1 MDRNTKSKWIYAIF
15 FFVLAIFI
23 INFILEKIEDF
34 DNFENSIYEL
44 NDDVK
49 NLEDRVDDLEGEIG
63 EYQGE
68 ISEYQSIIK
77 TLKDSKEKYAINTE
91 VPYYFIEDSD
101 YIYNIIDTREV
112 RLSNGRKM
120 RKASVKVSGVNDVI
134 KFLFYMNN
142 QYDIYY
148 ITNEMYGN

>member
-23 INFILEKIEDF
+23 IDFILEKIEDF

-68 ISEYQSIIK
+68 ISEYKRQIK
-77 TLKDSKEKYAINTE
+77 TLNYNKSRREIKTE
-91 VPYYFIEDSD
+91 VPYSLLTDSK
-101 YIYNIIDTREV
+101 YKRNIVDIRDV
-112 RLSNGRKM
+112 NLGNGRKM
-120 RKASVKVSGVNDVI
+120 RKASVEVTGVDEI
-134 KFLFYMNN
+134 IDFLFSMN
-142 QYDIYY
+142 YIYQFHY
-148 ITNEMYGN
+148 TANEMYGN